1 MSEDD
6 FRESALRLASVLGWP
21 VFPLAPQSKVPVIA
35 KEDGGHGYLDA
46 TTDPEQINTWWVAR
60 PEANIGVDCGR
71 SRIVV
76 FDLDPRNGGDESF
89 LDLRAVHG
97 DEWLDTVVQLT
108 PGGGAHYIFRAPDGV
123 IVHCTGTPLLL
134 VPAST

>member
-46 TTDPEQINTWWVAR
+46 TTDPEQINAWWVAR

-71 SRIVV
+71 SRTLLSAAQTAAKLMEVGE
-76 FDLDPRNGGDESF
+76 LEDPALARSNTRWGRASKPWGDI
-89 LDLRAVHG
+89 DDRDRPPH
-97 DEWLDTVVQLT
+97 
-108 PGGGAHYIFRAPDGV
+108 R
-123 IVHCTGTPLLL
+123 
-134 VPAST
+134 